1 MDGGSVVKTRF
12 FFCLVHSSIPAASP
26 WGARF
31 FYTAT
36 HATKRNDAHEKE
48 GESGGRDAHT
58 HTETALAR
66 CTDDAR
72 EWMEKCGV
80 LKRGVTRP
88 ALPFS
93 SFSFVARGR
102 AQTQQPLK
110 WRGCCGDTHQP
121 TRAAVR
127 AFFFL

>member
-1 MDGGSVVKTRF
+1 MDGVSVVKTRF

-58 HTETALAR
+58 HTPKPPSQ
-66 CTDDAR
+66 DAQ
-72 EWMEKCGV
+72 MT
-80 LKRGVTRP
+80 RGSGWKSV
-88 ALPFS
+88 
-93 SFSFVARGR
+93 V
-102 AQTQQPLK
+102 
-110 WRGCCGDTHQP
+110 C
-121 TRAAVR
+121 
-127 AFFFL
+127 